1 MTIATSSILQEAV
14 GPIIPQP
21 NSGPI
26 GIDPSGS
33 HERHE
38 ALLAERAAQ
47 KNEAIDR
54 LNGLL
59 RRMTDN
65 RNEAVRRLRV
75 QREAIEDER
84 EPTDA
89 ELHAMDRLY
98 AVLERDEERTVS
110 PAEREIIG
118 PFQPISDGDISS
130 LIGGGE

>member
-1 MTIATSSILQEAV
+1 MTIATSSIFS
-14 GPIIPQP
+14 GPIKPIP
-21 NSGPI
+21 NSGHI

-33 HERHE
+33 HERHA

-47 KNEAIDR
+47 ENEAIDR

-65 RNEAVRRLRV
+65 RNEAVRRLRA

-89 ELHAMDRLY
+89 ELQAMDRLY
-98 AVLERDEERTVS
+98 AALERDEERTVS